1 MTLGGS
7 GFTLGPSIWALS
19 RLLCLPWIELPV
31 LLRLCLMTT
40 TPWSKVCLRMWT
52 DVTGIR
58 DIIVDRF
65 AREAVFGGLDKAA
78 ACNAASRLDL
88 TNGL

>member
-1 MTLGGS
+1 M
-7 GFTLGPSIWALS
+7 
-19 RLLCLPWIELPV
+19 V
-31 LLRLCLMTT
+31 Y
-40 TPWSKVCLRMWT
+40 LRMWT

-65 AREAVFGGLDKAA
+65 ARDAVFGGLDKAA